1 MRPQSD
7 HNYRLAQLGGF
18 VKRKMQKNAGS
29 FLQHAADTLLTTVIL
44 SEAKNLGSC
53 NFNELRGSFV
63 AHGSSG

>member
-1 MRPQSD
+1 
-7 HNYRLAQLGGF
+7 
-18 VKRKMQKNAGS
+18 
-29 FLQHAADTLLTTVIL
+29 LTTVIL